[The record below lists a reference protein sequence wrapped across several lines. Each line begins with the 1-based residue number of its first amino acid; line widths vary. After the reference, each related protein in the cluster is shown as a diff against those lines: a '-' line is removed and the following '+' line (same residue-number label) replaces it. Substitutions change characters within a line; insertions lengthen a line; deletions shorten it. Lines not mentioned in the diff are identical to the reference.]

1 MLYSFLTNQS
11 KRALIFL
18 IPGYG
23 SPAAADANIATIFA
37 NNGYAVFD
45 IEPEGSIQF
54 NVRLEFYFSGQ
65 GNSEGLPG
73 YLHSFTTT
81 LNDILRFIRDTRA
94 QYPSHLK
101 AFLFGYKQ
109 M

>member
-54 NVRLEFYFSGQ
+54 NVRLEFIFQ
-65 GNSEGLPG
+65 GKETVKDYQDTCIVLQRLSMIF
-73 YLHSFTTT
+73 YVSFGIPVP
-81 LNDILRFIRDTRA
+81 NIR
-94 QYPSHLK
+94 LI
-101 AFLFGYKQ
+101 
-109 M
+109 